1 MINLE
6 SLVSVV
12 HTSVHAANQALQDKQ
27 TSLFERFFEEV
38 EGPDTRAKVAEGQ
51 AQPTRAHYRPKT
63 VSMLFPQEGPKGLET
78 VPVDIPLLTLM
89 PMGNARVQKVRFK
102 TQLEVNLNDQN
113 EMQLAFPSAKG
124 RKGLFGSNSHT
135 HSYVAELEIEL
146 GEDTSPDGL
155 KMLIEGY
162 ERALR
167 AQIPG

>member
-6 SLVSVV
+6 SLVAVV
-12 HTSVHAANQALQDKQ
+12 HTSVHSANQALQDRQ
-27 TSLFERFFEEV
+27 QQLFERFFEQV
-38 EGPDTRAKVAEGQ
+38 EAPDTRVKAADGE

-63 VSMLFPQEGPKGLET
+63 VSMLFPQEGPNGVET
-78 VPVDIPLLTLM
+78 VPVDIPILTLV

-102 TQLEVNLNDQN
+102 TRLEVNLNDKN
-113 EMQLAFPSAKG
+113 EMQLAFPSPKG
-124 RKGLFGSNSHT
+124 RRGLFGADNDTPT
-135 HSYVAELEIEL
+135 HVAELEIEL